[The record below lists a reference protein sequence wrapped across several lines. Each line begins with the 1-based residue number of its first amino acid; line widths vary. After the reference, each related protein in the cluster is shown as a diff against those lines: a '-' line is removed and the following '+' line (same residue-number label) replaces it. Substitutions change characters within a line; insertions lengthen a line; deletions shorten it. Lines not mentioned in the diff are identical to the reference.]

1 MKLIRSQTEK
11 KYCLMKK
18 NYYRCV
24 QSYCDGCIDSMI
36 RCISVEMRG
45 EYVYTGNGQTG
56 TSFRRYPEVL

>member
-1 MKLIRSQTEK
+1 
-11 KYCLMKK
+11 MKK

-45 EYVYTGNGQTG
+45 LYVYTGNGQTG